1 MYEVQLYA
9 LKNAGGSTNVVPV
22 MLDVDGIIRQA

>member
-1 MYEVQLYA
+1 MQKMQIYA

-22 MLDVDGIIRQA
+22 ILNVDGEIRQS